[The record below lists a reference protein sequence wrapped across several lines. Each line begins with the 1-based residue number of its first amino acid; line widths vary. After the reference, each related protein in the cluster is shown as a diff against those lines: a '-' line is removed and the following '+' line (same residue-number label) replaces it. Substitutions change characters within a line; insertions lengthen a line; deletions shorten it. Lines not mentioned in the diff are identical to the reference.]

1 MLKLNEDAKKFE
13 IYASQTNII
22 APFGKHTQF
31 PFPKTNISKKKQ
43 KLLFSCKRKQTDESI
58 VSLLQLTRSNC
69 SVGGG
74 GKLAL
79 TSTFLPETCLS
90 FVKRFFVKI
99 LTGLANNHVV
109 CSLCSPFLSK
119 KETLA
124 QDIKLCARLSKHFVS
139 GCRDEE

>member
-1 MLKLNEDAKKFE
+1 MPRNLKSMPAKQTSSPHSANTLNFRFLR
-13 IYASQTNII
+13 QT
-22 APFGKHTQF
+22 FQ
-31 PFPKTNISKKKQ
+31 KKQ
-43 KLLFSCKRKQTDESI
+43 KLLFSCKRKQTNESI
-58 VSLLQLTRSNC
+58 VSLLQLTRSNS

-79 TSTFLPETCLS
+79 TSTFLPETCFS

-109 CSLCSPFLSK
+109 CSLCSPFVPK